1 MVVTL
6 KTYGN
11 TQAFQISKSVLEVF
25 GFTKDTQF
33 QMEASKDGFVF
44 RPINNKAALIDKTS
58 DVIIAEDYEL
68 LKRLSHRWV
77 I

>member
-1 MVVTL
+1 MVTAL

-11 TQAFQISKSVLEVF
+11 TQAFQIPKSILELF

-44 RPINNKAALIDKTS
+44 RPINNNAALVEKIS
-58 DVIIAEDYEL
+58 DQIISEDYEL
-68 LKRLSHRWV
+68 LKRLSNR
-77 I
+77 